1 MNTEAGRF
9 GQRLGKNWLKEG
21 PSRQGVNAV
30 TRKGK
35 SGQAEEYSESIG
47 VAGRLC
53 VDEKSLLILEQEQDI

>member
-9 GQRLGKNWLKEG
+9 GQRLGKNWLKG

-47 VAGRLC
+47 EASRLF
-53 VDEKSLLILEQEQDI
+53 VDEKSLLISEQEQDI

>member
-21 PSRQGVNAV
+21 LGREGVNAV

-47 VAGRLC
+47 EASRLF
-53 VDEKSLLILEQEQDI
+53 VDEKSLLISEQEQDI

>member
-1 MNTEAGRF
+1 M
-9 GQRLGKNWLKEG
+9 
-21 PSRQGVNAV
+21 NAV

-53 VDEKSLLILEQEQDI
+53 VDEKSLLISEQEQDI